1 VLAPKR
7 VEAFDDS
14 NTFSCKKGR
23 FPFLVR
29 PSVLSEDLADRRP

>member
-1 VLAPKR
+1 MVLAPKR

-14 NTFSCKKGR
+14 NTVSCKKGR

-29 PSVLSEDLADRRP
+29 LEEGGQAGEGA